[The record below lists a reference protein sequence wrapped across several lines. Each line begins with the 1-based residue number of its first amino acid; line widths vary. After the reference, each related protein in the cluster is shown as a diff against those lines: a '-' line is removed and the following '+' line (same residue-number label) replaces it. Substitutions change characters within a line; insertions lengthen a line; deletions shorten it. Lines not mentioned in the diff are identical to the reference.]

1 MKWISFYQNEQR
13 QVGILKDDKVL
24 PLRQL
29 GYLFEDIGELI
40 KSDKDR
46 FLEIVDAVNKS
57 TFIESVNNVEI
68 TSPITIPFQ
77 DIICVGLNYVEH
89 CKEANEYHKDNFSLK
104 TDATVFFSKRVNEV
118 SSANADISNHSQL
131 TKRFDYETE
140 LAVILGAD
148 CTQCTLDNVEDKIF
162 GYTVINDYSA
172 RDLQVQ
178 HQQWYVGKSLDG
190 SFAMGQYILSK
201 DEIENVQN
209 LIIKTYV
216 NGELRQNSSTAFMIK
231 TVKEIIVEL
240 SQSMTLKKGS
250 IIATGTPSGVGMG
263 FSPPRFLKKGDVVIS
278 EIEKLG
284 NITNRIV

>member
-104 TDATVFFSKRVNEV
+104 TDATVFFQKELTRYHRQMLIYRTIVNLQK
-118 SSANADISNHSQL
+118 DLI
-131 TKRFDYETE
+131 TK
-140 LAVILGAD
+140 
-148 CTQCTLDNVEDKIF
+148 
-162 GYTVINDYSA
+162 
-172 RDLQVQ
+172 
-178 HQQWYVGKSLDG
+178 
-190 SFAMGQYILSK
+190 
-201 DEIENVQN
+201 QN
-209 LIIKTYV
+209 LLLFLV
-216 NGELRQNSSTAFMIK
+216 L
-231 TVKEIIVEL
+231 IVPNAHWI
-240 SQSMTLKKGS
+240 MLK
-250 IIATGTPSGVGMG
+250 IRYLDIQ
-263 FSPPRFLKKGDVVIS
+263 
-278 EIEKLG
+278 
-284 NITNRIV
+284 